1 MTVECPRSC
10 PAGVEAEC
18 LTYGGQD
25 PMDRCRWTA
34 MDLTNANTEVVRY
47 CPKLVGSFGYS
58 TDFPLRKTVRSD
70 NVSIR
75 KL

>member
-18 LTYGGQD
+18 LTYDGQD

-47 CPKLVGSFGYS
+47 QSS
-58 TDFPLRKTVRSD
+58 IPLPEVKQD
-70 NVSIR
+70 G
-75 KL
+75 

>member
-47 CPKLVGSFGYS
+47 CPYELKRVMRLDVCVACFYMHARHVV
-58 TDFPLRKTVRSD
+58 PRS
-70 NVSIR
+70 
-75 KL
+75 